1 MTITPKISNFIETH
15 YDLIEQSKWYDFF
28 DEMHYSALTAEEAKT
43 CLRILQSVGVE
54 INEEE
59 RHRYM
64 INIIREWVEYNK
76 DMEGAVSIITV
87 EYLLD
92 TYSCCGFTATELS
105 DIIEQNIDEDELVE
119 VHIDKKDPESTC
131 IKILATGDEY
141 DD

>member
-1 MTITPKISNFIETH
+1 MTIAPKISNFIETH
-15 YDLIEQSKWYDFF
+15 YDLVEQSEWYEFF
-28 DEMHYSALTAEEAKT
+28 DEMHYSALTVEEAKT
-43 CLRILQSVGVE
+43 CLDILQSVDVK

-64 INIIREWVEYNK
+64 TNIIREWVEYNK
-76 DMEGAVSIITV
+76 DMEGTVSIITV
-87 EYLLD
+87 EYLLN

-105 DIIEQNIDEDELVE
+105 NIIEQNIDEDELVE
-119 VHIDKKDPESTC
+119 VHIDKNDPESTC